1 MEKSNIAV
9 HRIKLYLELMRVDRP
24 IGFYLLMWPVLW
36 AFLIATDGQPS
47 IIYMII
53 FAIGIIATRSAGC
66 IINDYFDQDIDKKV
80 ERTKNRVLAS
90 KKVSNKEAISIF
102 TILILICLSLLL
114 MLGLEILIFA
124 LLSFFLLII
133 YPLMKRYFKMPQ
145 LILGLAF
152 GSSIP
157 MVFIIETGEMNINCF
172 LLYFL
177 TVIWAIVYDTY
188 YAMADKKDDHKIGV
202 QSSAIFFGDNDI
214 KISKNLHFL
223 VILVFLLIGLLNNFN
238 LFFYFFIL
246 LSCLCIIYQNLLVS
260 NRIPYQCISAFENNN
275 IFGLIVTFGLIFN
288 YL

>member
-214 KISKNLHFL
+214 MISKNLHFL
-223 VILVFLLIGLLNNFN
+223 VILVFLFIGLLNNFN

>member
-1 MEKSNIAV
+1 MEKYNIAINK
-9 HRIKLYLELMRVDRP
+9 IKLYLELMRVDRP

-36 AFLIATDGQPS
+36 AFLIATDGQPT

-90 KKVSNKEAISIF
+90 EKVSNKEAISIF
-102 TILILICLSLLL
+102 TILMLICLSLLL

-124 LLSFFLLII
+124 ILSFFLLII

-157 MVFIIETGEMNINCF
+157 MVFIIETGEMDINCF

-188 YAMADKKDDHKIGV
+188 YAMADKKDDNKIGV

-214 KISKNLHFL
+214 KISKNLHYL
-223 VILVFLLIGLLNNFN
+223 VIVVFLLIGLLKNFN
-238 LFFYFFIL
+238 LLFYFFIL

>member
-1 MEKSNIAV
+1 MGKYNID
-9 HRIKLYLELMRVDRP
+9 RNKIKLYLELMRVDKP

-36 AFLIATDGQPS
+36 AFLISTEGQPS
-47 IIYMII
+47 LIYMLI

-80 ERTKNRVLAS
+80 ERTKTRVLAS
-90 KKVSNKEAISIF
+90 SKVTNREALSIF
-102 TILILICLSLLL
+102 TILMLVCLSLLL

-124 LLSFFLLII
+124 ILSFFLLLV
-133 YPLMKRYFKMPQ
+133 YPLMKRFFKIPQ

-157 MVFIIETGEMNINCF
+157 MVFIVETGDMNLNCF

-188 YAMADKKDDHKIGV
+188 YAMADKKDDEKVGV
-202 QSSAIFFGDNDI
+202 QSSAIFFGSNDI
-214 KISKNLHFL
+214 KFSKYLHFS
-223 VILVFLLIGLLNNFN
+223 VVWIFLFIGILNNFG
-238 LFFYFFIL
+238 FFYYFCIL
-246 LSCLCIIYQNLLVS
+246 LSCLCIIYQNILAS

>member
-1 MEKSNIAV
+1 MEKYNIAINK
-9 HRIKLYLELMRVDRP
+9 IKLYLELMRVDRP

-36 AFLIATDGQPS
+36 AFLIATDGQPT

-90 KKVSNKEAISIF
+90 EKVSNKEAISIF
-102 TILILICLSLLL
+102 TILMLICLSLLL

-124 LLSFFLLII
+124 ILSFFLLII

-157 MVFIIETGEMNINCF
+157 MVFIIETGEMDINCF

-188 YAMADKKDDHKIGV
+188 YAMADKNDDNKIGV

-214 KISKNLHFL
+214 KISKNLHYL
-223 VILVFLLIGLLNNFN
+223 VIVVFLLIGLLNNFN

>member
-1 MEKSNIAV
+1 MEKYNIAINK
-9 HRIKLYLELMRVDRP
+9 IKLYLELMRVDRP

-36 AFLIATDGQPS
+36 AFLIATDGQPT

-80 ERTKNRVLAS
+80 ERTKNRVLAN

-102 TILILICLSLLL
+102 TILMLICLSLLL

-124 LLSFFLLII
+124 ILSFFLLII

-157 MVFIIETGEMNINCF
+157 MVFIIETGEMDINCF

-188 YAMADKKDDHKIGV
+188 YAMADKNDDNKIGV

-214 KISKNLHFL
+214 KISKNLHYL
-223 VILVFLLIGLLNNFN
+223 VIVVFLLIGLLNNFN

>member
-223 VILVFLLIGLLNNFN
+223 VILVFLIVGLLNNFN

>member
-53 FAIGIIATRSAGC
+53 FAIGIVATRSAGC

>member
-124 LLSFFLLII
+124 LLSFILLII

-223 VILVFLLIGLLNNFN
+223 VILVFLIVGLLNNFN

>member
-53 FAIGIIATRSAGC
+53 FAIGIVATRSAGC

-90 KKVSNKEAISIF
+90 KKVSNKEAMSIF

-214 KISKNLHFL
+214 MISKNLHFL
-223 VILVFLLIGLLNNFN
+223 VILVFLFIGLLNNFN

>member
-47 IIYMII
+47 VIYMII

-124 LLSFFLLII
+124 LLSFILLII

-157 MVFIIETGEMNINCF
+157 MVFIIETGETNINCF

-223 VILVFLLIGLLNNFN
+223 VILVFLIVGLLNNFN

>member
-90 KKVSNKEAISIF
+90 KKVSNKEAMSIF

-214 KISKNLHFL
+214 MISKNLHFL
-223 VILVFLLIGLLNNFN
+223 VILVFLFIGLLNNFN

>member
-90 KKVSNKEAISIF
+90 KKVSNKEAMSIF

>member
-1 MEKSNIAV
+1 MEKYNIAINK
-9 HRIKLYLELMRVDRP
+9 IKLYLELMRVDRP

-36 AFLIATDGQPS
+36 AFLIATDGQPT

-90 KKVSNKEAISIF
+90 EKVSNKEAISIF
-102 TILILICLSLLL
+102 TILMLICLSLLL

-124 LLSFFLLII
+124 ILSFFLLII

-157 MVFIIETGEMNINCF
+157 MVFIIETGEMDFNCF

-188 YAMADKKDDHKIGV
+188 YAMADKNDDNKIGV

-214 KISKNLHFL
+214 KISKNLHYL
-223 VILVFLLIGLLNNFN
+223 VIVVFLLIGLLNNFN

>member
-47 IIYMII
+47 VIYMII

-124 LLSFFLLII
+124 LLSFILLII

-157 MVFIIETGEMNINCF
+157 MVFIIETGETNINCF

>member
-36 AFLIATDGQPS
+36 TFLIATDGQPS

-223 VILVFLLIGLLNNFN
+223 VILVFLIVGLLNNFN

>member
-1 MEKSNIAV
+1 MNQI
-9 HRIKLYLELMRVDRP
+9 YLFIELTRLKKP
-24 IGFYLLMWPVLW
+24 IGFMLLFWPCAWGLTIAYNFTGEKISYFFFLLLFFLGAVL
-36 AFLIATDGQPS
+36 
-47 IIYMII
+47 M
-53 FAIGIIATRSAGC
+53 RSAGC

-80 ERTKNRVLAS
+80 ERTKTRVLAS
-90 KKVSNKEAISIF
+90 SKVTNREALSIF
-102 TILILICLSLLL
+102 TILMLVCLSLLL

-124 LLSFFLLII
+124 ILSFFLLLV
-133 YPLMKRYFKMPQ
+133 YPLMKRFFKIPQ

-157 MVFIIETGEMNINCF
+157 MVFIVETGDMNLNCF

-188 YAMADKKDDHKIGV
+188 YAMADKKDDEKVGV
-202 QSSAIFFGDNDI
+202 QSSAIFFGSNDI
-214 KISKNLHFL
+214 KFSKYLHFS
-223 VILVFLLIGLLNNFN
+223 VVWIFLFIGILNNFG
-238 LFFYFFIL
+238 FFYYFCIL
-246 LSCLCIIYQNLLVS
+246 LSCLCIIYQNILAS

>member
-1 MEKSNIAV
+1 MEKYNIAINK
-9 HRIKLYLELMRVDRP
+9 IKLYLELMRVDRP

-36 AFLIATDGQPS
+36 AFLIATDGQPT

-90 KKVSNKEAISIF
+90 EKVSNKEAISIF
-102 TILILICLSLLL
+102 TILMLICLSLLL

-124 LLSFFLLII
+124 ILSFFLLII

-157 MVFIIETGEMNINCF
+157 MVFIIETGEMDINCF

-188 YAMADKKDDHKIGV
+188 YAMADKKDDNKIGV

-214 KISKNLHFL
+214 KISKNLHYL
-223 VILVFLLIGLLNNFN
+223 VIVVFLLIGLLNNFN

>member
-223 VILVFLLIGLLNNFN
+223 VILVFLFIGLLNNFN